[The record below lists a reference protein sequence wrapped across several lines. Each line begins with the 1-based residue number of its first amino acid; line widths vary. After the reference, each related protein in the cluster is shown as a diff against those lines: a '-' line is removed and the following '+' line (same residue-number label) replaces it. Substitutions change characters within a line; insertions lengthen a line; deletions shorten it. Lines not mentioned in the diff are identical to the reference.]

1 MTNYNMT
8 PFKNLMINAYISAQR
23 DCTAKL
29 KYHLDRVNMV
39 SNASRDDAMSMEILS
54 DMGLDVDDLQHETQQ
69 LSRWKWVFQVML
81 DETGEVMN
89 WRGDVVQ
96 LGIDRAFNYCA
107 KENKLAELR
116 NQRKRY
122 PDTTVFNN
130 SRALKELAGVEA
142 EAGIPTGFYDW
153 IVDMATDS
161 NKVLKKLSPTDEIKD
176 QIAINDDAIA
186 ACMG

>member
-1 MTNYNMT
+1 MTDYEMT
-8 PFKNLMINAYISAQR
+8 PFKNLMTNAYISAQR

-39 SNASRDDAMSMEILS
+39 SNANRDDDMTMEILS

-81 DETGEVMN
+81 DETGEVIN

-122 PDTTVFNN
+122 SDNTVFNN
-130 SRALKELAGVEA
+130 RQALKELAGVEA
-142 EAGIPTGFYDW
+142 EAGIPQGFYDW

>member
-1 MTNYNMT
+1 MTDYEMT
-8 PFKNLMINAYISAQR
+8 PFKNLMTNTYISAQK

-29 KYHLDRVNMV
+29 KDHLKRVNRI
-39 SNASRDDAMSMEILS
+39 SRANRDNAHTMRVLH

-107 KENKLAELR
+107 DQNEICRLDQVRQK
-116 NQRKRY
+116 Y
-122 PDTTVFNN
+122 PQIVIDAN

-142 EAGIPTGFYDW
+142 EAGMPKGFYDW

-161 NKVLKKLSPTDEIKD
+161 NKVLKKLEPTDEIKE

>member
-1 MTNYNMT
+1 MTEYEMT
-8 PFKNLMINAYISAQR
+8 PFKNLMTNAYISAQR

-54 DMGLDVDDLQHETQQ
+54 DMGLTVDDLQHETQQ

-96 LGIDRAFNYCA
+96 LGIARSFNYCA

-142 EAGIPTGFYDW
+142 EAGIPKGFYDW

-161 NKVLKKLSPTDEIKD
+161 NKVLKNLSPTDEIKD

>member
-1 MTNYNMT
+1 MT
-8 PFKNLMINAYISAQR
+8 NAYISAQR

-39 SNASRDDAMSMEILS
+39 SNANRDDDMTMEILS

-122 PDTTVFNN
+122 SDNTVFNN
-130 SRALKELAGVEA
+130 RQALKELAGVEA
-142 EAGIPTGFYDW
+142 EAGIPQGFYDW

>member
-1 MTNYNMT
+1 MTDYEMT
-8 PFKNLMINAYISAQR
+8 PFKNLMTNAYISAQR

-39 SNASRDDAMSMEILS
+39 SNANRDDDMTMEILS

-122 PDTTVFNN
+122 SDNTVFNN
-130 SRALKELAGVEA
+130 RQALKELAGVEA
-142 EAGIPTGFYDW
+142 EAGIPQGFYDW

>member
-1 MTNYNMT
+1 MTDYEMT
-8 PFKNLMINAYISAQR
+8 PFKNLMTNAYISAQR

-39 SNASRDDAMSMEILS
+39 SNANRDDDMTMEILS

-122 PDTTVFNN
+122 SDNTVFNN
-130 SRALKELAGVEA
+130 RQALKELAGVEA
-142 EAGIPTGFYDW
+142 EAGIPQGFYDW

-161 NKVLKKLSPTDEIKD
+161 NKVLKKLAPTDEIKD